1 MSALTPHIA
10 LVPDSPSVTLADI
23 SPVASAIQKQ
33 VTRDFGPIWAINA
46 TVDAFEKL
54 EAVPIDYWWIIVC
67 DDLHPGGGGFH
78 LDDHGQPIALVQ
90 ADPGW
95 ELAASHEALEML
107 ADPSGNRTI
116 AGAPPPRVPE
126 PYSHFERV
134 KYLLEVCDPCNAKEF
149 AYEVN
154 GVRVSDFVTPH
165 YFDPPGATG
174 VPCSFRG
181 SVKEPHTVLKG
192 GYVTFH
198 YPVDDHWYQM
208 GIRDGKA
215 AVIDMGKS
223 TGVRSLRE
231 FVDRIVRE
239 NLKGKH
245 YWTKSPAAIAAAV
258 SVSPLPSPS
267 TARAKVLRE
276 YVKGLK

>member
-33 VTRDFGPIWAINA
+33 VARDFGPIWAINA

-116 AGAPPPRVPE
+116 AGDPRLRCLNP
-126 PYSHFERV
+126 SADAQSALNRV
-134 KYLLEVCDPCNAKEF
+134 GGLALSSSGTNNSSEKIVWNGIAFAIGAAYIILSLLKWKQQQDR
-149 AYEVN
+149 VN
-154 GVRVSDFVTPH
+154 GEAVAWIVAVLLSLSSIGGLMGAVGSSRTSSSGGNTSSVTLDQQSPKDADVNP
-165 YFDPPGATG
+165 FQESP
-174 VPCSFRG
+174 
-181 SVKEPHTVLKG
+181 
-192 GYVTFH
+192 
-198 YPVDDHWYQM
+198 
-208 GIRDGKA
+208 A
-215 AVIDMGKS
+215 AVISSSSAPFWPK
-223 TGVRSLRE
+223 RFL
-231 FVDRIVRE
+231 
-239 NLKGKH
+239 
-245 YWTKSPAAIAAAV
+245 
-258 SVSPLPSPS
+258 
-267 TARAKVLRE
+267 
-276 YVKGLK
+276 